1 MKLLSTANEKLSS
14 CMAENV
20 ESGGVG
26 RERGETCTRMELH
39 QRHVADYDA
48 KSDDFQLKFNN
59 ACNMVNSI

>member
-1 MKLLSTANEKLSS
+1 
-14 CMAENV
+14 MAENV